1 MFHSKGI
8 LSWILFAFFAFASA
22 KKHVI
27 KVQVQVPP
35 ACVCT
40 AAPPAPAEVILTTV
54 KPGDS
59 PCKCPCERKSI
70 TLHKKVYITSCA
82 LTETFK
88 TVRQTVTVHGVS
100 TRIVTK
106 HAAEVATV
114 TKDRWSTSHRTS
126 IIPVTVESIKSV
138 MKTIPCTCTVTS
150 TRPIVYT
157 STREFLC
164 YENKPATNTT
174 YIMETA
180 LVPCETTTEIETI
193 YE

>member
-1 MFHSKGI
+1 MFHSTRLG
-8 LSWILFAFFAFASA
+8 SWILFAFFAVAFA
-22 KKHVI
+22 KKHVV

-35 ACVCT
+35 CACAT
-40 AAPPAPAEVILTTV
+40 PKPEVIMTTV
-54 KPGDS
+54 KPGEC

-88 TVRQTVTVHGVS
+88 TLCQTVTVHAVA
-100 TRIVTK
+100 TQIVTK
-106 HAAEVATV
+106 HAVEVATV
-114 TKDRWSTSHRTS
+114 TQDRWSTSHRTS
-126 IIPVTVESIKSV
+126 IIPVTVESIKSI
-138 MKTIPCTCTVTS
+138 MKTVPCTCTATS
-150 TRPIVYT
+150 TRAIVYT
-157 STREFLC
+157 STREFMC

-174 YIMETA
+174 FILETA